1 MIDVALLSRNSV
13 AEASSTVSTLLLAK
27 TGDHI
32 GDRTLIVSRLQL
44 FRREQVQ
51 QCTSGIRAVRSL
63 QGDEK

>member
-27 TGDHI
+27 AGDHI
-32 GDRTLIVSRLQL
+32 GDRTLIVPRLQL
-44 FRREQVQ
+44 FRREKVQ